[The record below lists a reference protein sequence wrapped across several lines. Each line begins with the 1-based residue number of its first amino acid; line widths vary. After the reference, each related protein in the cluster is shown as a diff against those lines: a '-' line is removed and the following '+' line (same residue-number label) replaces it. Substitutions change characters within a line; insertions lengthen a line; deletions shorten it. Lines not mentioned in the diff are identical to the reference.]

1 MTVKN
6 LQTGHPILSASFKQQ
21 EKPLLM
27 NNQTATVF
35 VSPAEVIKNTCLH
48 VKTAATHF
56 PEKEYRIND
65 ENGRVVRKG
74 SVNERVS
81 EFTLS
86 MVGIKAGVYR
96 FIMGAVQEKFVV
108 VW

>member
-1 MTVKN
+1 MNK
-6 LQTGHPILSASFKQQ
+6 QTDQ
-21 EKPLLM
+21 
-27 NNQTATVF
+27 VF

-48 VKTAATHF
+48 VRTSSSHF
-56 PEKEYRIND
+56 PETEYRITD
-65 ENGRVVRKG
+65 ERGRVVRKG
-74 SVNERVS
+74 SVSKRIS

-86 MVGIKAGVYR
+86 MVGIDTGVYR

>member
-1 MTVKN
+1 MK
-6 LQTGHPILSASFKQQ
+6 K
-21 EKPLLM
+21 
-27 NNQTATVF
+27 QTAQVF

-48 VKTAATHF
+48 VKTSSSNF
-56 PEKEYRIND
+56 PETEYRITD
-65 ENGRVVRKG
+65 ERGRIVRKG
-74 SVNERVS
+74 SVSERVS

-86 MVGIKAGVYR
+86 MVGIDTGVYR

>member
-1 MTVKN
+1 
-6 LQTGHPILSASFKQQ
+6 
-21 EKPLLM
+21 M
-27 NNQTATVF
+27 NNPTAHVF
-35 VSPAEVIKNTCLH
+35 VSPAEVVKNTCLH
-48 VKTAATHF
+48 VKTSSPHF
-56 PEKEYRIND
+56 SEKEYRIMD

-86 MVGIKAGVYR
+86 MVGIRAGVYR